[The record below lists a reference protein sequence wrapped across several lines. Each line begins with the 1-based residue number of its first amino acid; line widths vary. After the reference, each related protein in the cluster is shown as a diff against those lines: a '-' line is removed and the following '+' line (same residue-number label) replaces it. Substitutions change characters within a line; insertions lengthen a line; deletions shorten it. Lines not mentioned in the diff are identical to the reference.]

1 MFQVHLSTMDVTSVL
16 EFIEYRWCRCPR
28 ICFFS
33 SLVPQLWRTR
43 STTFSSAFRQMFRR
57 CDCAKDKE
65 VICYDQYWC
74 GLIHCVKDVKVQS
87 FAIPGYSSFPFCVQV
102 CLFSATMAPE
112 ILDMTSKFMR
122 NAVRILVK
130 KDGHCHFA
138 SLFHCAWPGSCQ
150 HLPTFWSSFLSFL
163 ILDPS
168 PLSVCQD
175 ELTLE
180 GIRQFYVAIETPGE
194 LESCQFTFLW
204 MATLTLLSRFIQVH
218 PGSSDAVWD
227 AKLRKEEWK
236 VDTLCD
242 LYETLTITQAIIYCN
257 TRRKAGETAM
267 GLAGGMENCG
277 NCTKNIIC
285 AYLHVRAPTHTDRT

>member
-218 PGSSDAVWD
+218 PGSSRFIRCSMRCQA
-227 AKLRKEEWK
+227 EE
-236 VDTLCD
+236 
-242 LYETLTITQAIIYCN
+242 
-257 TRRKAGETAM
+257 R
-267 GLAGGMENCG
+267 GMESG
-277 NCTKNIIC
+277 HSLWPLRDIDHHSSHH
-285 AYLHVRAPTHTDRT
+285 LL